1 MNLNHINKICQ
12 ALSLSILIDL
22 STLLNKSLS
31 FNYPM
36 GFLFRDASIMSVSI
50 VKLTLKD
57 CDEHFFYLP
66 NKFSP
71 KLSMPSH
78 LNVRVCNV
86 VKYAK

>member
-1 MNLNHINKICQ
+1 
-12 ALSLSILIDL
+12 
-22 STLLNKSLS
+22 
-31 FNYPM
+31 M
-36 GFLFRDASIMSVSI
+36 GFLFRDASIISVSI

-57 CDEHFFYLP
+57 ETVTNNFFFYLP